1 MFEYKLDA
9 ACLRFYLLTGM
20 GLPAGLLQAFAETI
34 FAQSTTATSAGKNNG
49 PDVCDVWKKNVYTG
63 WIKLVGAVLIS
74 DLAVLSCSL
83 NLSQHVCH

>member
-34 FAQSTTATSAGKNNG
+34 FAQSTTATSARKNNG
-49 PDVCDVWKKNVYTG
+49 PDVCDVWKKCLHRLD
-63 WIKLVGAVLIS
+63 KVGGSSSYL
-74 DLAVLSCSL
+74 
-83 NLSQHVCH
+83 

>member
-49 PDVCDVWKKNVYTG
+49 PDVCDVWKKCLHRLDKVGRTQ
-63 WIKLVGAVLIS
+63 LVTWQFYLVL
-74 DLAVLSCSL
+74 
-83 NLSQHVCH
+83 